1 MKNNNFS
8 IAIFEQHE
16 RRGTQSSSRQMFVSV
31 FVNQA
36 TDKIIQTDMFVR
48 SFSETFWG
56 HLWMNASKHLL
67 NREERSFDSMF
78 PKNIV

>member
-8 IAIFEQHE
+8 IAIFEHD

-48 SFSETFWG
+48 SFSETF
-56 HLWMNASKHLL
+56 
-67 NREERSFDSMF
+67 
-78 PKNIV
+78 